1 MGSRVY
7 ITDEFLEPLEI
18 IDDFYTLSWT
28 ERHNEAGHFELELPI
43 TYLDSQHLV
52 MDNYVILPESS
63 VTMVIMSKQP
73 STSETSRS
81 LIISGESAEALLKRR
96 STDKK
101 IDVSG
106 SIETT
111 LYTLVA
117 DHFLTPSD
125 PNREFA
131 SWYTFD
137 TGTPTNP
144 GDTYADQF
152 EILSIYDICVA
163 ICMATG
169 YGFRLVRVANGLG
182 FQVYKGDDRSAEV
195 IFSEGFGNVISSSY
209 IDSQKDA
216 QNLAIVVTDD
226 NVYPRVDV
234 WLAGQPEPTGIARR
248 ERTLETTI
256 DRNLDDAYT
265 LTDAEVLAIIR
276 SRGRNMILENQA
288 YGYFEGDF
296 DIDGNFKLDL
306 DFFLGDIVQ
315 TVLVDGW
322 APIARV
328 VEVLRSFSTEGVTAH
343 VTMDYNI

>member
-1 MGSRVY
+1 MERRVY
-7 ITDEFLEPLEI
+7 ITDEYLEPLEI
-18 IDDFYTLSWT
+18 IDDFFTLSWT
-28 ERHNEAGHFELELPI
+28 ERHNEAGYFELELPLS
-43 TYLDSQHLV
+43 YLGSPNLI
-52 MDNYVILPESS
+52 MDNYVVLPESD

-73 STSETSRS
+73 EINEASESF
-81 LIISGESAEALLKRR
+81 IISGESVEAMLKRR
-96 STDKK
+96 WTDTK

-106 SIETT
+106 PIETT
-111 LYTLVA
+111 IYNLV
-117 DHFLTPSD
+117 DEHFLTPSD
-125 PNREFA
+125 SNRA
-131 SWYTFD
+131 IDSWYTFD
-137 TGTPTNP
+137 TGTPP
-144 GDTYADQF
+144 HPSDTYADQF

-169 YGFRLVRVANGLG
+169 YGFRLVRVEGGLG
-182 FQVYKGDDRSAEV
+182 FQVYKGEDRSSTV
-195 IFSEGFGNVISSSY
+195 IFSEDFGNVVSSSY

-226 NVYPRVDV
+226 SVYPRVDV
-234 WLAGQPEPTGIARR
+234 WLSGESEPTGLSRR

-265 LTDAEVLAIIR
+265 LTDPEVLAIIQ
-276 SRGRNMILENQA
+276 SRGRNMIFENQA

-296 DIDGNFKLDL
+296 DIDGNFKLDI

-322 APIARV
+322 APVARV
-328 VEVLRSFSTEGVTAH
+328 VEVLRSFSTEGNTSH